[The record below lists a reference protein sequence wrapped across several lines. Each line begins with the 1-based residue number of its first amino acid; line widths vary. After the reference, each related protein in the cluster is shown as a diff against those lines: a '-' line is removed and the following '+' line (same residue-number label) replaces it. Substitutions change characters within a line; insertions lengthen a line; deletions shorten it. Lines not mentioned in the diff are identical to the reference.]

1 MKNKNAG
8 KMLEN
13 AGKCWKNSDK
23 DFNLINP
30 KNPKKSKNWIFG
42 SAGKSAR
49 KCWKKCWKNPKNPK
63 LDFFLLEK

>member
-8 KMLEN
+8 KMLE
-13 AGKCWKNSDK
+13 KCWKLLENPDK

-30 KNPKKSKNWIFG
+30 KNPKNPKTGFFG
-42 SAGKSAR
+42 SAG

>member
-8 KMLEN
+8 KMLE
-13 AGKCWKNSDK
+13 KCWKLLENPDK

-30 KNPKKSKNWIFG
+30 KNPKTGFFG
-42 SAGKSAR
+42 FAG